1 MHWVD
6 IAIIAAFMIGV
17 FIAGSLLGRSV
28 KNMKDY
34 FSAGNKL
41 PWWAVMISIVAAETS
56 VLTFLSIPG
65 LAYLGNFTFLQVCIG
80 YIIGRILV
88 AGIFIPMYAKG
99 NFISVYQAITE
110 KGGVTMQRIMSITFM
125 ATRLLADGV
134 RLFAVAIPLSMITGM
149 PYFYSLLLLGTVTVA
164 YTLMGGIK
172 GVVWMDFAQ
181 WIIYMGAAV
190 VALVI
195 GMNMLPDAGASV
207 ADLVEKGKLML
218 INLDG
223 AKGYTLWGGII
234 GGAMLSMA
242 SHGTDQLIVQRI
254 LSCKSTADSKKAMIG
269 SGLVVF
275 VQFIIF
281 LCIGAML
288 YMVWNG
294 ASLEALSITK
304 PDELFTK
311 FIIENLPPVV
321 KGITVA
327 GIFAASMT
335 TLSGSLS
342 AMSSSITVDIFK
354 PIFKNITDEG
364 KWLKISRFATLAWGI
379 IMVFGAM
386 IFANQSSPLV
396 VIGLSI
402 ASFTYGGTL
411 GVFVAVRFFKKC
423 DFWQYAV
430 PFFFSIA
437 VMTFIIVTQE
447 SDPLNLKNIIEGWE
461 GLHNIRWTWY
471 TLIGVSSSL
480 LMNRLLVLIKKP
492 QE

>member
-1 MHWVD
+1 MHWID

-17 FIAGSLLGRSV
+17 FVAGSLLGKSV

-41 PWWAVMISIVAAETS
+41 PWWAVMVSIVAAETS

-65 LAYLGNFTFLQVCIG
+65 VAYLGNFTFLQVCIG
-80 YIIGRILV
+80 YIVGRILV

-99 NFISVYQAITE
+99 NYISVYEAIRE

-125 ATRLLADGV
+125 LTRLLADGV
-134 RLFAVAIPLSMITGM
+134 RLFAVAIPLSMITGL
-149 PYFYSLLLLGTVTVA
+149 PYFYSLLILGIVTVA

-190 VALVI
+190 CALVI

-207 ADLVEKGKLML
+207 TELLENGKLL
-218 INLDG
+218 LVNFEGLKD
-223 AKGYTLWGGII
+223 KYTLIGGVI
-234 GGAMLSMA
+234 GGAILSMA

-275 VQFIIF
+275 VQFVIF

-294 ASLEALSITK
+294 AGFEALGITK

-311 FIIENLPPVV
+311 FIIDHLPPVV

-354 PIFKNITDEG
+354 PIFKKITDEG
-364 KWLKISRFATLAWGI
+364 KWLKISRIATLTWGVV
-379 IMVFGAM
+379 MVFGAM
-386 IFANQSSPLV
+386 IFTNQNSPLV
-396 VIGLSI
+396 EVGLSI
-402 ASFTYGGTL
+402 ASYTYGGTL

-423 DFWQYAV
+423 KLWQYVV

-437 VMTFIIVTQE
+437 VMTFIIVAGWQGWF
-447 SDPLNLKNIIEGWE
+447 NNAFKII
-461 GLHNIRWTWY
+461 WTWY
-471 TLIGVSSSL
+471 ALIGVSSSI

-492 QE
+492 KE

>member
-17 FIAGSLLGRSV
+17 FVAGSLMGRSV

-34 FSAGNKL
+34 FSAGNRL
-41 PWWAVMISIVAAETS
+41 PWWAVMVSIVAAETS

-65 LAYLGNFTFLQVCIG
+65 VAYLGNFTFLQVCLG

-88 AGIFIPMYAKG
+88 AFVFIPMYAKG
-99 NFISVYQAITE
+99 QFISVYQAVE
-110 KGGVTMQRIMSITFM
+110 AKGGVTMQRIMSITFM
-125 ATRLLADGV
+125 ITRLLADGV
-134 RLFAVAIPLSMITGM
+134 RLFAVAIPLSMITGL
-149 PYFYSLLLLGTVTVA
+149 PYFYSLLILGIVTVA

-190 VALVI
+190 AALVI
-195 GMNMLPDAGASV
+195 GMKMLPDAGASV
-207 ADLVEKGKLML
+207 ADLVDKGKTLL
-218 INLDG
+218 VNFKPG
-223 AKGYTLWGGII
+223 SGYTLWGGII

-254 LSCKSTADSKKAMIG
+254 LSCKSTGDSKKAMIG
-269 SGLVVF
+269 SGVVVF
-275 VQFIIF
+275 VQFVIF

-294 ASLEALSITK
+294 AGFEALGISK

-311 FIIENLPPVV
+311 FIIDHLPPVV

-354 PIFKNITDEG
+354 PIFKHVTDED
-364 KWLKISRFATLAWGI
+364 KWLKISRITTLVWGVI
-379 IMVFGAM
+379 LVFGAM
-386 IFANQSSPLV
+386 IFTNQNSPLV
-396 VIGLSI
+396 EVGLSI

-423 DFWQYAV
+423 NLWQYVV

-437 VMTFIIVTQE
+437 VMTFIIVA
-447 SDPLNLKNIIEGWE
+447 GWQ
-461 GLHNIRWTWY
+461 GLFKVNWTWY

-492 QE
+492 IE

>member
-6 IAIIAAFMIGV
+6 IAIIIAFMVGV
-17 FIAGSLLGRSV
+17 FLAGSLLGRNV

-34 FSAGNKL
+34 FSGGNKL
-41 PWWAVMISIVAAETS
+41 PWWAVMVSIVAAETS

-65 LAYLGNFTFLQVCIG
+65 VAYLGNFSYLQICIG
-80 YIIGRILV
+80 YIVGRILV
-88 AGIFIPMYAKG
+88 AVLFIPMYSKG
-99 NFISVYQAITE
+99 QFISVYQAITE
-110 KGGVTMQRIMSITFM
+110 KGGITMQRIMSITFM
-125 ATRLLADGV
+125 ITRLLADGV
-134 RLFAVAIPLSMITGM
+134 RLFAVAIPLSMITGL
-149 PYFYSLLLLGTVTVA
+149 PYFYSLLILGIVTVS

-190 VALVI
+190 IALII
-195 GMNMLPDAGASV
+195 GLKMIPDLGASV
-207 ADLVEKGKLML
+207 GDLVAQGKTML
-218 INLDG
+218 FNFSLKSTPDN
-223 AKGYTLWGGII
+223 YTLWGGVI
-234 GGAMLSMA
+234 GGALLSMA

-254 LSCKSTADSKKAMIG
+254 LSCKSTEDSKKAMIG

-275 VQFIIF
+275 VQFAIF

-294 ASLEALSITK
+294 AGFAALGITK

-364 KWLKISRFATLAWGI
+364 KWLKISRLATLGWGI

-386 IFANQSSPLV
+386 IFKNQTSPLV
-396 VIGLSI
+396 VVGLSI

-411 GVFVAVRFFKKC
+411 GVFVVVRFFEKC
-423 DFWQYAV
+423 RLWQYIV

-437 VMTFIIVTQE
+437 VMTFVIIGNGQKIFYV
-447 SDPLNLKNIIEGWE
+447 N
-461 GLHNIRWTWY
+461 WTWY
-471 TLIGVSSSL
+471 TLIGVTSSV
-480 LMNRLLVLIKKP
+480 LMNRLLVLIKKVD
-492 QE
+492 

>member
-6 IAIIAAFMIGV
+6 IAIIVAFMVGV
-17 FIAGSLLGRSV
+17 FVAGSLLGRSV

-41 PWWAVMISIVAAETS
+41 PWWAVMVSIVAAETS

-110 KGGVTMQRIMSITFM
+110 KGGITMQRIMSITFM
-125 ATRLLADGV
+125 GTRLLADGV
-134 RLFAVAIPLSMITGM
+134 RLFAVAIPLSMITGI
-149 PYFYSLLLLGTVTVA
+149 PYFYSLLILGAVTVS

-190 VALVI
+190 CALVI
-195 GMNMLPDAGASV
+195 GMKMLPDAGASI
-207 ADLVEKGKLML
+207 ADIAEKGKLL
-218 INLDG
+218 LVNFNG

-254 LSCKSTADSKKAMIG
+254 LSCKSAADSKKAMIG

-294 ASLEALSITK
+294 ASLDALSITK

-354 PIFKNITDEG
+354 PIFKNISDEG

-379 IMVFGAM
+379 VMVFGAM
-386 IFANQSSPLV
+386 IFANQNSPLV

-411 GVFVAVRFFKKC
+411 GVFLAVRFFKKC
-423 DFWQYAV
+423 DRWQYIV

-437 VMTFIIVTQE
+437 VMTFII
-447 SDPLNLKNIIEGWE
+447 IAGWQ
-461 GLHNIRWTWY
+461 GMFKINWTWY

-492 QE
+492 KE

>member
-6 IAIIAAFMIGV
+6 IAIIVAFMIGV
-17 FIAGSLLGRSV
+17 FTAGSLLGRSV

-41 PWWAVMISIVAAETS
+41 PWWAVMVSIVAAETS

-125 ATRLLADGV
+125 GTRLLADGV
-134 RLFAVAIPLSMITGM
+134 RLFAVAIPLSMITGI
-149 PYFYSLLLLGTVTVA
+149 PYFYSLLILGAVTVS

-190 VALVI
+190 CALVI
-195 GMNMLPDAGASV
+195 GMKMLPDAGASI
-207 ADLVEKGKLML
+207 ADIAEKGKLL
-218 INLDG
+218 LVNFNG

-254 LSCKSTADSKKAMIG
+254 LSCKSAADSKKAMIG

-294 ASLEALSITK
+294 ASFEALSITK

-311 FIIENLPPVV
+311 FIIDHLPPVV

-379 IMVFGAM
+379 VMVFGAM
-386 IFANQSSPLV
+386 IFANQNSPLV

-411 GVFVAVRFFKKC
+411 GVFLVVRFFKKC
-423 DFWQYAV
+423 DRWQYIV

-437 VMTFIIVTQE
+437 TMTFII
-447 SDPLNLKNIIEGWE
+447 IAGWQ
-461 GLHNIRWTWY
+461 GLFKINWTWY

-492 QE
+492 KE

>member
-1 MHWVD
+1 MHWID
-6 IAIIAAFMIGV
+6 IAIIVAFMIGV
-17 FIAGSLLGRSV
+17 FVAGSLLGRSV

-34 FSAGNKL
+34 FSGGNKL
-41 PWWAVMISIVAAETS
+41 PWWAVMVSIVAAETS

-134 RLFAVAIPLSMITGM
+134 RLFAVAIPLSMITGL
-149 PYFYSLLLLGTVTVA
+149 PYFYSLLILGIVTVA
-164 YTLMGGIK
+164 YTLMGGIR

-190 VALVI
+190 CALVI

-207 ADLVEKGKLML
+207 ADLVEKGKLL
-218 INLDG
+218 IVNINPG
-223 AKGYTLWGGII
+223 KGYTLWGGII

-254 LSCKSTADSKKAMIG
+254 LSCKSTKDSQKAMIG
-269 SGLVVF
+269 SGLVVL
-275 VQFIIF
+275 VQFVIF

-364 KWLKISRFATLAWGI
+364 KWLKISRFATLGWGI
-379 IMVFGAM
+379 VMVFGAM
-386 IFANQSSPLV
+386 IFTNQDSPLV
-396 VIGLSI
+396 EIGLSI

-411 GVFVAVRFFKKC
+411 GVFLAVRFFKKC
-423 DFWQYAV
+423 DRWQYVV

-437 VMTFIIVTQE
+437 VMTFII
-447 SDPLNLKNIIEGWE
+447 IAGWQD
-461 GLHNIRWTWY
+461 LFKINWTWY

-492 QE
+492 KN

>member
-6 IAIIAAFMIGV
+6 IAIIVAFMVGV
-17 FIAGSLLGRSV
+17 FIAGSLLGKSV

-41 PWWAVMISIVAAETS
+41 PWWAVMVSIVAAETS

-65 LAYLGNFTFLQVCIG
+65 VAYMGNFTFLQVCIG
-80 YIIGRILV
+80 YIVGRILV
-88 AGIFIPMYAKG
+88 ALIFIPMYSKG
-99 NFISVYQAITE
+99 QFISVYQAITE
-110 KGGVTMQRIMSITFM
+110 KGGITMQRIMSVTFM
-125 ATRLLADGV
+125 FTRLLADGV
-134 RLFAVAIPLSMITGM
+134 RLFAVAIPLSMITGL
-149 PYFYSLLLLGTVTVA
+149 PYFYSLLILGVVTVA

-181 WIIYMGAAV
+181 WIIYMGAAIA
-190 VALVI
+190 ALVI

-207 ADLVEKGKLML
+207 ADLVEKGKLL
-218 INLDG
+218 LVNVNPG
-223 AKGYTLWGGII
+223 KGYTLWGGII
-234 GGAMLSMA
+234 GGALLSMA

-254 LSCKSTADSKKAMIG
+254 LSCKNPTDSKKAMVG

-275 VQFIIF
+275 VQFVIF

-294 ASLEALSITK
+294 ASFEVLGITK

-354 PIFKNITDEG
+354 PIFKNITDED
-364 KWLKISRFATLAWGI
+364 KWLRISRFATLGWGI
-379 IMVFGAM
+379 VMVFGAM
-386 IFANQSSPLV
+386 IFTNQNSPLV

-423 DFWQYAV
+423 RLWQYVV

-437 VMTFIIVTQE
+437 VMTFII
-447 SDPLNLKNIIEGWE
+447 IAGWQD
-461 GLHNIRWTWY
+461 LFHINWTWY

-492 QE
+492 KE

>member
-1 MHWVD
+1 MHWID
-6 IAIIAAFMIGV
+6 IAIIVAFMIGV
-17 FIAGSLLGRSV
+17 FVAGSLLGRSV

-34 FSAGNKL
+34 FSGGNKL
-41 PWWAVMISIVAAETS
+41 PWWAVMVSIVAAETS

-134 RLFAVAIPLSMITGM
+134 RLFAVAIPLSMITGL
-149 PYFYSLLLLGTVTVA
+149 PYFYSLLILGIVTVA
-164 YTLMGGIK
+164 YTLMGGIR

-190 VALVI
+190 CALVI

-207 ADLVEKGKLML
+207 ADLVEKGKLL
-218 INLDG
+218 IVNINPG
-223 AKGYTLWGGII
+223 KGYTLWGGII

-275 VQFIIF
+275 LQFVIF
-281 LCIGAML
+281 LFIGAML

-364 KWLKISRFATLAWGI
+364 KWLKISRFATLGWGI
-379 IMVFGAM
+379 VMVFGAM
-386 IFANQSSPLV
+386 IFTNQNSPLV
-396 VIGLSI
+396 EIGLSI

-411 GVFVAVRFFKKC
+411 GVFLVVRFFKKC
-423 DFWQYAV
+423 ERWQYVV
-430 PFFFSIA
+430 PFFFSIS
-437 VMTFIIVTQE
+437 VMTFIIITQK

-461 GLHNIRWTWY
+461 GLHNINWTWY

-492 QE
+492 KN

>member
-1 MHWVD
+1 
-6 IAIIAAFMIGV
+6 
-17 FIAGSLLGRSV
+17 
-28 KNMKDY
+28 
-34 FSAGNKL
+34 
-41 PWWAVMISIVAAETS
+41 
-56 VLTFLSIPG
+56 
-65 LAYLGNFTFLQVCIG
+65 
-80 YIIGRILV
+80 
-88 AGIFIPMYAKG
+88 
-99 NFISVYQAITE
+99 
-110 KGGVTMQRIMSITFM
+110 QRIMSITFM
-125 ATRLLADGV
+125 FTRLLADGV
-134 RLFAVAIPLSMITGM
+134 RLFAVAIPLSMITGL
-149 PYFYSLLLLGTVTVA
+149 PYFYSLLILGTVTVA

-190 VALVI
+190 VALII
-195 GMNMLPDAGASV
+195 GMNMLPDAGVSV
-207 ADLVEKGKLML
+207 ADLVEKGKLL
-218 INLDG
+218 IININPG
-223 AKGYTLWGGII
+223 KGYTLWGGII

-269 SGLVVF
+269 SGLVVLIQF
-275 VQFIIF
+275 VIF

-294 ASLEALSITK
+294 ASLEALNITK

-364 KWLKISRFATLAWGI
+364 KWLKISRFSTLVWGI

-386 IFANQSSPLV
+386 IFTNQDSPLV
-396 VIGLSI
+396 EVGLSI

-411 GVFVAVRFFKKC
+411 GVFLTVRFFKKC
-423 DFWQYAV
+423 DLWQYIV
-430 PFFFSIA
+430 PFFFSIS
-437 VMTFIIVTQE
+437 VMTFII
-447 SDPLNLKNIIEGWE
+447 IAGWQ
-461 GLHNIRWTWY
+461 GLFKVNWTWY
-471 TLIGVSSSL
+471 TLIGVTSSM
-480 LMNRLLVLIKKP
+480 LMNRLLILIKKP
-492 QE
+492 KE

>member
-6 IAIIAAFMIGV
+6 TLIIALFMIGV
-17 FIAGSLLGRSV
+17 FTAGSFLGRSV

-34 FSAGNKL
+34 FSASNNL
-41 PWWAVMISIVAAETS
+41 PWWSVMVSIVAAETS

-65 LAYLGNFTFLQVCIG
+65 VAFLGDFSFLQVCLG

-88 AGIFIPMYAKG
+88 ALIFIPMYAKG
-99 NFISVYQAITE
+99 NYISVYEAVRE

-134 RLFAVAIPLSMITGM
+134 RLFAVAIPLSMITGL
-149 PYFYSLLLLGTVTVA
+149 PYFHSLLILGFVTVA
-164 YTLMGGIK
+164 YTLMGGIR

-181 WIIYMGAAV
+181 WIIYMSAAI

-195 GMNMLPDAGASV
+195 GLKMIPDLGTSV
-207 ADLVEKGKLML
+207 DILQSLGKLQL
-218 INLDG
+218 IHLKG
-223 AKGYTLWGGII
+223 SGYTLWGGII
-234 GGAMLSMA
+234 GGAMLSLA

-254 LSCKSTADSKKAMIG
+254 LSCKNTADSKKAMIG
-269 SGLVVF
+269 SGIVVF
-275 VQFIIF
+275 IQFTFF
-281 LCIGAML
+281 LIIGAML
-288 YMVWNG
+288 YMLFSQKMG
-294 ASLEALSITK
+294 IGDPRELLAALNLTK

-311 FIIENLPPVV
+311 FIIENLPPAV

-342 AMSSSITVDIFK
+342 SMSSSITVDIFK
-354 PIFKNITDEG
+354 PIFRHIDG
-364 KWLKISRFATLAWGI
+364 DDKWLRISRITTLCWGL

-386 IFANQSSPLV
+386 IFTNQNSPLV
-396 VIGLSI
+396 EVGLSI

-411 GVFVAVRFFKKC
+411 GMFVTVRFFKKC
-423 DFWQYAV
+423 RLWQYVV

-437 VMTFIIVTQE
+437 VMTFII
-447 SDPLNLKNIIEGWE
+447 LAGWT
-461 GLHNIRWTWY
+461 GLFKVNWTLY
-471 TLIGVSSSL
+471 TLIGVASSV
-480 LMNRLLVLIKKP
+480 LMNRLLVWIKKP
-492 QE
+492 ETASEI

>member
-1 MHWVD
+1 
-6 IAIIAAFMIGV
+6 MI
-17 FIAGSLLGRSV
+17 
-28 KNMKDY
+28 
-34 FSAGNKL
+34 
-41 PWWAVMISIVAAETS
+41 
-56 VLTFLSIPG
+56 
-65 LAYLGNFTFLQVCIG
+65 
-80 YIIGRILV
+80 
-88 AGIFIPMYAKG
+88 
-99 NFISVYQAITE
+99 
-110 KGGVTMQRIMSITFM
+110 
-125 ATRLLADGV
+125 TRLLADGV
-134 RLFAVAIPLSMITGM
+134 RLFAVAIPLSMITGL
-149 PYFYSLLLLGTVTVA
+149 PYFYSLLILGIVTVT

-190 VALVI
+190 AALII
-195 GMNMLPDAGASV
+195 GMKMLPDAGASV
-207 ADLVEKGKLML
+207 NDFVAQGKTLL
-218 INLDG
+218 LNFQG
-223 AKGYTLWGGII
+223 AKGYTLWGGMI

-254 LSCKSTADSKKAMIG
+254 LSCKSTKDSKKAMIG

-275 VQFIIF
+275 VQFAIF

-294 ASLEALSITK
+294 ASLQALGITK

-364 KWLKISRFATLAWGI
+364 KWLKISRFATLGWGI
-379 IMVFGAM
+379 VMVFGAM
-386 IFANQSSPLV
+386 IFTNQDSPLV
-396 VIGLSI
+396 EVGLSI

-423 DFWQYAV
+423 SLWQYVV
-430 PFFFSIA
+430 PFFFSIS
-437 VMTFIIVTQE
+437 VMTFIIVA
-447 SDPLNLKNIIEGWE
+447 GWQD
-461 GLHNIRWTWY
+461 LFHINWTWY
-471 TLIGVSSSL
+471 TLIGVTSSV
-480 LMNRLLVLIKKP
+480 LMNRLLVLIKKVD
-492 QE
+492 